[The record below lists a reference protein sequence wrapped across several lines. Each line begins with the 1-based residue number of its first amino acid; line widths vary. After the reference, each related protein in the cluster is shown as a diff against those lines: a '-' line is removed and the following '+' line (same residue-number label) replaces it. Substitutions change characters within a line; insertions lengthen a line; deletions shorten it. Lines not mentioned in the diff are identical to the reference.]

1 MFNSYVKLPEGRSF
15 PNGAWRHG
23 MGNGPND
30 PNDPTPGDNSGDGG
44 NTGDFLRGG
53 EWKFG

>member
-30 PNDPTPGDNSGDGG
+30 PTPGDNSGDGG